1 MLFISQLMNINVWK
15 IPIAIL
21 WEKRKK
27 NKQKKIQV
35 IFKLVALSITCP
47 EPKDSSI
54 TIINDNKK

>member
-15 IPIAIL
+15 ISIAIL

-27 NKQKKIQV
+27 NKQKKLQV
-35 IFKLVALSITCP
+35 IFKLVALSINCP

>member
-1 MLFISQLMNINVWK
+1 MLFISQLMKINVWK

-21 WEKRKK
+21 WEKKK
-27 NKQKKIQV
+27 EKQTKKLQV
-35 IFKLVALSITCP
+35 IFKSVALSINCP